1 MSELPYLIL
10 FLLVVAFILR
20 IDFIFYIV
28 YVCVGVYVWSL
39 WQTPR
44 ALTQLRL
51 SRHFAGHAF
60 LGERVSVTLRLH
72 NEQWLLL
79 PWLQFSESIPPEL
92 RAGDKADHA
101 LSLRPRQTAEF
112 TYFVQASRRGFYRL
126 GPLQLTAGDLFGFA
140 ERHARL
146 AAGYLTV
153 YPPITR
159 LARLGLP
166 SRLPFGTLASRQ
178 RLFEDPARPQGVRD
192 YRSGDSLRQIHWK
205 ASGHVD
211 RLVVKTFQ
219 PAISLETTILL
230 NLDLSDYGERG
241 RYDVAEWAIE
251 VAASLATH
259 LTDQRQAVGLISNGA
274 DPLRQI
280 ESNGA
285 RAQFDE
291 SSGRLTLAPGSAG
304 SANGAAA
311 AHMPSAVPPR
321 GGRPHLMKVL
331 EVLARVEPAP
341 TLPFAT
347 WAPTACLH
355 LSWGVTIL
363 AITPVGD
370 LATCQMLHR
379 LVRAG
384 FNPVLIVVAPVAD
397 FGQVRDRARRLGF
410 HAYQVAQR
418 KALKGWQ
425 S

>member
-44 ALTQLRL
+44 ALTQLRI
-51 SRHFAGHAF
+51 SRHSDSHAF
-60 LGERVSVTLRLH
+60 VGERVSVRLRLH
-72 NEQWLLL
+72 NEQWLPL

-101 LSLRPRQTAEF
+101 LSLGPRRTAEF
-112 TYFVQASRRGFYRL
+112 TYFVQAGRRGFYRL

-146 AAGYLTV
+146 AAAYLTV
-153 YPPITR
+153 YPPITQ
-159 LARLGLP
+159 LTQLGLP

-211 RLVVKTFQ
+211 RLVVKTFE
-219 PAISLETTILL
+219 PAISLETAVLL
-230 NLDLSDYGERG
+230 NLDLGDYGERG
-241 RYDVAEWAIE
+241 RYDLGEWAIE
-251 VAASLATH
+251 VAASLAAH
-259 LTDQRQAVGLISNGA
+259 LTDRRQAVGLITNGA
-274 DPLRQI
+274 DPLRQ
-280 ESNGA
+280 SDGDG
-285 RAQFDE
+285 AQFEE
-291 SSGRLTLAPGSAG
+291 SSGRLTLAAG
-304 SANGAAA
+304 RAAA
-311 AHMPSAVPPR
+311 AGGPTGAQIPSAVPPR
-321 GGRPHLMKVL
+321 AGRAHLMKVL
-331 EVLARVEPAP
+331 ELLARVEPAP
-341 TLPFAT
+341 TLPFVA

-363 AITPVGD
+363 AVTPLGD
-370 LATCQMLHR
+370 LPTCQMLHR

-384 FNPVLIVVAPVAD
+384 FNPVLVVVAPTAN

-410 HAYQVAQR
+410 HAYQAANR
-418 KALKGWQ
+418 KALKVWQ

>member
-28 YVCVGVYVWSL
+28 YVCVAVYVWSL

-44 ALTQLRL
+44 ALTRLRI

-60 LGERVSVTLRLH
+60 LGERVKVTVRLQ
-72 NEQWLLL
+72 NEQWLPL

-92 RAGDKADHA
+92 RAGDKADYA
-101 LSLRPRQTAEF
+101 LSLGRRQTAEF
-112 TYFVQASRRGFYRL
+112 AYLVQASRRGFYRL
-126 GPLQLTAGDLFGFA
+126 GPLQLTAGDMFGFA

-159 LARLGLP
+159 LTQLGLP

-178 RLFEDPARPQGVRD
+178 RLFEDPARPQGIRD

-205 ASGHVD
+205 ASSHVD

-230 NLDLSDYGERG
+230 NLDLGDYGERG

-251 VAASLATH
+251 VAASLAAH
-259 LTDQRQAVGLISNGA
+259 LTDQRQAVGLITNGA

-280 ESNGA
+280 ESDGGSA
-285 RAQFDE
+285 LFDE
-291 SSGRLTLAPGSAG
+291 SSGRLTLALNGTEEAVR
-304 SANGAAA
+304 GAATT
-311 AHMPSAVPPR
+311 HMPSAVPPR
-321 GGRPHLMKVL
+321 AGRPHLMKVL
-331 EVLARVEPAP
+331 EILARVEPAH
-341 TLPFAT
+341 TAPFVR

-355 LSWGVTIL
+355 LSWGVTVL
-363 AITPVGD
+363 AITPAGD

-384 FNPVLIVVAPVAD
+384 FNPVLIVVAPVAN

-410 HAYQVAQR
+410 GAYLVANR
-418 KALKGWQ
+418 KALNVWR
-425 S
+425 